1 MEKRKC
7 GTSDIEIPVLGIGCW
22 AYGGGDYWGE
32 QSQRDVE
39 EVVHAAVDQ
48 GINHFDTAEGYND
61 GRSEESLGKALKG
74 LRDQAIISSKIS
86 PNNAEPAVLRRH
98 CEDSLRRLQ
107 TDYIDIY
114 YVHWP
119 ITDCSVQD
127 AFATLM
133 DLRDEGIIRSV
144 SISNFGV
151 EQMSEALATGAQID
165 LNQLCYN
172 LLSRAIEIEIV
183 PMCREQEIGIVGYM
197 PLFQGLL
204 TGKYA
209 SVDEV
214 PEPRK
219 RTRHFRQDRAQARH
233 GESGA
238 EQETFAAIEGIREI
252 ALAEGLPMAQLSI
265 AWAMAKPGVTCLL
278 VGARNRGQLAENAGA
293 AEVSLDPGLIA
304 RLDELTQPV
313 LDKLGANPDY
323 WQGSAE
329 TRIR

>member
-1 MEKRKC
+1 MDRRKC
-7 GTSDIEIPVLGIGCW
+7 GKSDIEIPVLGIGCW
-22 AYGGGDYWGE
+22 SYGGGDYWGE
-32 QSQRDVE
+32 QTQRDVE
-39 EVVHAAVDQ
+39 EVVHAALDQ
-48 GINHFDTAEGYND
+48 GLNYFDTAEGYND

-74 LRDQAIISSKIS
+74 RRDQAIISSKIS
-86 PNNAEPAVLRRH
+86 PNNTEPSVLRQH

-119 ITDCSVQD
+119 ITEQSVQD

-133 DLRDEGIIRSV
+133 DLRDEGKIRSV

-204 TGKYA
+204 AGKYA
-209 SVDEV
+209 CVDEV

-238 EQETFAAIEGIREI
+238 EEETFAAIEGIREI

-265 AWAMAKPGVTCLL
+265 AWAMAKPGVTCVL

-323 WQGSAE
+323 WQGSGE
-329 TRIR
+329 SRIR